1 MLAKNVV
8 KGRTGTGAGKFQQ
21 ISILL
26 QRHFHMILV
35 YNQNIWSNYNS
46 PKKIPSINDQTEHGL
61 VFAKK
66 SREGHDSNL
75 RLKIPTDFSFLAK

>member
-1 MLAKNVV
+1 
-8 KGRTGTGAGKFQQ
+8 
-21 ISILL
+21 
-26 QRHFHMILV
+26 MILV

-75 RLKIPTDFSFLAK
+75 RQKIPTDFSFLAK